1 MLTTWCKYVNSYFGE
16 DSVPKGYQLAS
27 GNCFSHS
34 RKKGEN
40 QRDERW
46 MTKKMP
52 QYLARESVRER
63 KMIARFRCGKKE
75 RKKRYG
81 RKERKEGTEYAMRR
95 KKDN

>member
-1 MLTTWCKYVNSYFGE
+1 
-16 DSVPKGYQLAS
+16 
-27 GNCFSHS
+27 
-34 RKKGEN
+34 
-40 QRDERW
+40 

-81 RKERKEGTEYAMRR
+81 RKERK
-95 KKDN
+95 KNCQL